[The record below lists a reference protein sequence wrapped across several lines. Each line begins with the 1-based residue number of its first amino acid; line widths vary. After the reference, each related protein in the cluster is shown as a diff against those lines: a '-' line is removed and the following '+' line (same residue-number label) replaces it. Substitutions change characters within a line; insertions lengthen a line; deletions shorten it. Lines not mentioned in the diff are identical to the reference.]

1 MARKYT
7 FDIDSLLEDLK
18 RKPYYQNT
26 EWGKKYGISRERV
39 RQIREEYNLPSVI
52 EGKKIYIR
60 ENFDDILKQ
69 ARKGNFITKR
79 EVQILAKC
87 SPKFFT
93 HFLATNQSYA
103 DRYSLAIM
111 EWEKSVYNPTHKIC
125 VSCNENKS
133 IIDFYKTKSDGTRDG
148 YARRCKVCIKKSVK
162 NYYEIRK
169 LKDKTIPDKKYC
181 SAVPEVGLLP
191 ASEFH
196 KMQSSNTGLQPQSA
210 VFQDF
215 FVKFRKENDA
225 EQSRELARQATIEY
239 YELYS
244 VI

>member
-1 MARKYT
+1 MARLYS
-7 FDIDSLLEDLK
+7 FDIDSLLEDL
-18 RKPYYQNT
+18 RKQPHYQNT
-26 EWGKKYGISRERV
+26 KWGTKYGISRERV

-60 ENFDDILKQ
+60 KNFDAILEQ

-79 EVQILAKC
+79 EVQLLAKC

-103 DRYSLAIM
+103 DKYALAIM
-111 EWEKSVYNPTHKIC
+111 EWEESVYNPTHKVC
-125 VSCNENKS
+125 VSCNQSKAV
-133 IIDFYKTKSDGTRDG
+133 DDYYKAKSDGTRDG
-148 YARRCKVCIKKSVK
+148 YARRCKVCVKKTVK
-162 NYYEIRK
+162 DYYEIRK
-169 LKDKTIPDKKYC
+169 LKEKTIPANKYC

-191 ASEFH
+191 ASAFH

-215 FVKFRKENDA
+215 FLKFRKENDA
-225 EQSRELARQATIEY
+225 EISRELARKATIEY
-239 YELYS
+239 YDMYS
-244 VI
+244 

>member
-1 MARKYT
+1 MARQYT

-18 RKPYYQNT
+18 KQPHYQNT
-26 EWGKKYGISRERV
+26 KWGIKYGISRERV

-60 ENFDDILKQ
+60 KNFDAILEQ
-69 ARKGNFITKR
+69 ARKGNFITNR
-79 EVQILAKC
+79 EVQLLAKC
-87 SPKFFT
+87 SPKFFA

-103 DRYSLAIM
+103 DKYSLAIM
-111 EWEKSVYNPTHKIC
+111 EWEESVYNPTHKIC
-125 VSCNENKS
+125 VSCKQS
-133 IIDFYKTKSDGTRDG
+133 KAIDDYYKTESDGTRDG
-148 YARRCKVCIKKSVK
+148 YARRCKVCVKKTVK
-162 NYYEIRK
+162 DYYEIRK
-169 LKDKTIPDKKYC
+169 LKEKTIPEKKYC

-215 FVKFRKENDA
+215 FLKFRKENDA
-225 EQSRELARQATIEY
+225 EISRELAREATIEY
-239 YELYS
+239 YGMYS
-244 VI
+244 